1 MLEEE
6 SQKWCLQSLKLNLAQ
21 KMQKC
26 EAKTNVSL
34 KGLRGGANVI
44 PIGSLINRVLFKV
57 NGSNGDSWGDGWSR
71 IVTIKSQ
78 TLITAFKKNKRMV
91 GRAGTYVAFR
101 AKKNGASCSGVLTG
115 LHCLD

>member
-6 SQKWCLQSLKLNLAQ
+6 SQKWCMKSLKLNLAQ

-34 KGLRGGANVI
+34 KGLGGREGLLGGGGANVT

-57 NGSNGDSWGDGWSR
+57 NGSNGDSHGDGWSR

-78 TLITAFKKNKRMV
+78 TLIMALKKTKNKRMV
-91 GRAGTYVAFR
+91 GRAGT
-101 AKKNGASCSGVLTG
+101 
-115 LHCLD
+115 

>member
-1 MLEEE
+1 M
-6 SQKWCLQSLKLNLAQ
+6 
-21 KMQKC
+21 
-26 EAKTNVSL
+26 T
-34 KGLRGGANVI
+34 

-57 NGSNGDSWGDGWSR
+57 NGSNGDSRGDGWSR

-78 TLITAFKKNKRMV
+78 TLITALKKTKKNKRMV